1 MLNKSGYRAG
11 TLVLFLTLDGKFSA
25 FIIEYDVSCGLVIFA
40 LYYVEEYSF
49 YTHFVESF
57 FLSHKWMSNLFKC
70 FFQMYWDDL
79 LIFILHFNVYHI
91 ALQMLNHPGIPKIN
105 PSWLW
110 CMFLLMYYWIRLANI
125 LLMMFTSPFIRVIT
139 LWFSLLVASLS
150 GFGSR
155 IILAS

>member
-1 MLNKSGYRAG
+1 MESFQLLSLSMMLAVGLSYLPFI
-11 TLVLFLTLDGKFSA
+11 TLKNILSTPTLLR
-25 FIIEYDVSCGLVIFA
+25 V
-40 LYYVEEYSF
+40 
-49 YTHFVESF
+49 F
-57 FLSHKWMSNLFKC
+57 FLSHKWMLNLFKC
-70 FFQMYWDDL
+70 FFQMYWDL